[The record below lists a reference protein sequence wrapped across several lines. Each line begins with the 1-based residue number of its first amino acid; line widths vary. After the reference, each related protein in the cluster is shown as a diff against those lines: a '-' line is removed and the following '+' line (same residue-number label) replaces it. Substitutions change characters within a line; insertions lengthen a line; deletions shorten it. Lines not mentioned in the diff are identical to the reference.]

1 MKKTGE
7 KEKRI
12 EMEQLRCQDYKRTN
26 SGESLFSPPY
36 SFFLL
41 EKCITMKKAL
51 LLLAFLTAGS
61 FTHAQDEEKEKAK
74 ALETSTN
81 LTWDANKS
89 LSESKFVDAEVG
101 YRKAIAKSGENAA
114 APYNLGNAYYNK
126 ETYSEAFGRFK
137 EAGETATEKKNKHK
151 AYHNMGNVFMKRK
164 EYEKAVEAYKE
175 ALRNN
180 PKDEETRYNLALAKE
195 MLKKQ
200 QDEQKNDKNKDDK
213 EDKDKDNKE
222 DENKDKNEGDDGE
235 KKDNKDEDEKDQG
248 DKGDEKKEDN
258 KEGEG
263 DKKEKEEKKPEDDKK
278 GEQKQ
283 PRPNQLSKQQIQN
296 LLEAMQNEEKKVQQK
311 IDAKKVKGVKVKNE
325 KDW

>member
-1 MKKTGE
+1 MKNF
-7 KEKRI
+7 I
-12 EMEQLRCQDYKRTN
+12 LIIVF
-26 SGESLFSPPY
+26 LFG
-36 SFFLL
+36 
-41 EKCITMKKAL
+41 C
-51 LLLAFLTAGS
+51 
-61 FTHAQDEEKEKAK
+61 FTQAQEEEKEKAK

-81 LTWDANKS
+81 LTWEANKS
-89 LSESKFVDAEVG
+89 LSEQKFIDAEVD
-101 YRKAIAKSGENAA
+101 YRKAIAKSDQNSA
-114 APYNLGNAYYNK
+114 APYNLGNAYYNN

-137 EAGETATEKKNKHK
+137 EAGETATDKKSKHK

-164 EYEKAVEAYKE
+164 EYEKAVESYKE

-180 PKDEETRYNLALAKE
+180 PTDEETRYNLALAKE

-200 QDEQKNDKNKDDK
+200 QDEQKKDDK
-213 EDKDKDNKE
+213 KNEDKDKKE
-222 DENKDKNEGDDGE
+222 DENKDKKDGDNGDQ
-235 KKDNKDEDEKDQG
+235 KDNKDQDKKDEG

-263 DKKEKEEKKPEDDKK
+263 DKKEKQEKKPEDDKK

-283 PRPNQLSKQQIQN
+283 PRPNQLSKQQVQN